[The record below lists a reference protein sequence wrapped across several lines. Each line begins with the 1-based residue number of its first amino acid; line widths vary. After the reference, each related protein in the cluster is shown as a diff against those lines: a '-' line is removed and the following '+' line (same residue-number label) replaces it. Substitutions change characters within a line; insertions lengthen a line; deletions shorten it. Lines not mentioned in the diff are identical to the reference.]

1 MLPHFNKKS
10 SSSSYSSRP
19 SMASPTFAPLYT
31 VVVGY
36 PYTAKTE
43 RELTVAKNDTLSV
56 CSLSLSR
63 AIK

>member
-1 MLPHFNKKS
+1 
-10 SSSSYSSRP
+10 
-19 SMASPTFAPLYT
+19 MASPTFAPLYT

-63 AIK
+63 AIKQANKFTAA